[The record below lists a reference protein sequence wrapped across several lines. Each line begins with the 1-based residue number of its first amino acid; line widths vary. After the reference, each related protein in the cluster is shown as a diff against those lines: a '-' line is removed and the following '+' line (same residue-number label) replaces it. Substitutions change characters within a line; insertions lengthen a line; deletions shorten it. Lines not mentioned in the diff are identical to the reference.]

1 MNFVQELQ
9 GKRDFKIVEL
19 AEQFMDVIKPELI
32 EAAENGC
39 SSYDYKFE
47 TNTDEEIQ
55 KMQIYT
61 SKVFVE
67 YLNKIFG
74 GVVVKN
80 NQFLNFSQCE
90 LSLKFTW

>member
-32 EAAENGC
+32 EAAVNGC

-67 YLNKIFG
+67 YLNKICG

-80 NQFLNFSQCE
+80 NQFLKFSQYE
-90 LSLKFTW
+90 ISLKFTW

>member
-1 MNFVQELQ
+1 MNLVQELQ

-67 YLNKIFG
+67 YLNKICG

-80 NQFLNFSQCE
+80 NQFLNFSQYE
-90 LSLKFTW
+90 ISLKFTW